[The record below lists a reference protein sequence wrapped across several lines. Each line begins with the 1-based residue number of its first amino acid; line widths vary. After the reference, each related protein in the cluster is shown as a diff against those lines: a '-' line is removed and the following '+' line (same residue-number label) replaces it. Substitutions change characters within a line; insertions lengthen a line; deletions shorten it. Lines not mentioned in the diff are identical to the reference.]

1 MNEIARPAEA
11 VPVAAPPPL
20 APVARGLSPLN
31 RRRLSNF
38 RRNRLGFW
46 SFTIFVGLF
55 SLSLFA
61 EFIANDRPLV

>member
-20 APVARGLSPLN
+20 VPTARGLSPLN

-38 RRNRLGFW
+38 RRNRLASGR
-46 SFTIFVGLF
+46 S
-55 SLSLFA
+55 
-61 EFIANDRPLV
+61 